1 MQRIQRSW
9 SNLTNI
15 LWREDPVNTGERAVD
30 LRLKSESVQR
40 SVKLLS
46 TILQSMQETLA
57 PPALSFKVSF
67 NPIFMTE
74 LSSTWLFFA
83 LIWELYYTHWNVNVS
98 VILY

>member
-46 TILQSMQETLA
+46 TILQSVQETLA
-57 PPALSFKVSF
+57 PRP
-67 NPIFMTE
+67 
-74 LSSTWLFFA
+74 
-83 LIWELYYTHWNVNVS
+83 
-98 VILY
+98 